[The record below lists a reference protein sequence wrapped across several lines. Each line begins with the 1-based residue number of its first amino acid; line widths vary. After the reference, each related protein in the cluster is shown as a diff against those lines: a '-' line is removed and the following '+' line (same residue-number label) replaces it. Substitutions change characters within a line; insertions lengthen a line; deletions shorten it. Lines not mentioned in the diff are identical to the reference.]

1 MTAEADGSYP
11 QRVEKAIVI
20 QAPPDRVW
28 RALTEARA
36 LETWMS
42 DEDFAAETDWALGGP
57 VVFRGLLHGRLR
69 FENRGV
75 VQAFEPPRLLQY
87 THWSSLS
94 RRAFP
99 DLLEHHV
106 VLRFELTRSDDATR
120 VDLALSNLGNYAVYG
135 HINYYWEIALVAL
148 KRYCE
153 AAHFAPDASWRPSA

>member
-1 MTAEADGSYP
+1 MTVEMDRDFP
-11 QRVEKAIVI
+11 QRVEKSIVV
-20 QAPPDRVW
+20 QAPPGAVW
-28 RALTEARA
+28 AALTEARA
-36 LETWMS
+36 LEAWMS
-42 DEDFAAETDWALGGP
+42 DEDFAVETDWMLSGP

-106 VLRFELTRSDDATR
+106 VLRFELTPSGGGTR
-120 VDLALSNLGNYAVYG
+120 VDLVLSNLGNYAVYG
-135 HINYYWEIALVAL
+135 HINYYWEIALAAL
-148 KRYCE
+148 RRYCE
-153 AAHFAPDASWRPSA
+153 DQVRSQTAPL